1 MGISN
6 TIPPSRLI
14 QPGVCTSSTRPT
26 SPFEGQ
32 MIYETD
38 TDVLAIWN
46 GTAWR
51 IMGASTPTNGTVLQ
65 VVTATKVDT
74 FSMTSTV
81 TYTDVTGLS
90 VSITPKSTSSKI
102 FVSFFITNGNAGA
115 NHNMFNLVRDS
126 TNLAQP
132 TADTYSSTVGTS
144 FTASSDYKHASLSH
158 LDSPSTTSS
167 VTYKIQAKTSGG
179 TLYVNRR
186 GDTATVSGSS
196 SITVMEIAG

>member
-14 QPGVCTSSTRPT
+14 QPGVCTSGTRPT
-26 SPFEGQ
+26 APFEGQ

-65 VVTATKVDT
+65 VVSATKVDT
-74 FSMTSTV
+74 FSMTGATF
-81 TYTDVTGLS
+81 TDVTGLS

-102 FVSFFITNGNAGA
+102 LATFHISSGNAGA
-115 NHNMFNLVRDS
+115 NHNGFNLVRNS
-126 TNLAQP
+126 TDLAQP
-132 TADTYSSTVGTS
+132 TAAQYSSTVSTS
-144 FTASSDYKHASLSH
+144 HVGGDQDFKMVSFSH
-158 LDSPSTTSS
+158 LDSPSTVSS
-167 VTYKIQAKTSGG
+167 VTYKIQARTSGA

-186 GDTATVSGSS
+186 GDTGIVSSSS